1 MQKILYAGCLGL
13 SVAILS
19 QFTVKMCASASNCKK
34 ITKTP
39 ILGVQVRSRSSMLKN
54 LKSPSPVLVMI
65 SSMSYPSA
73 TVFTLYGRILAK
85 QRLFLG
91 GEEGTFLW
99 RFRSKGTPSRS
110 PRGTKFCHDK
120 LEFLWQPIV
129 EITWSCIASIWHNTA
144 VWQTDGHLD
153 DDQDARSIL
162 LWRV

>member
-91 GEEGTFLW
+91 GGGGYLSLTLSF
-99 RFRSKGTPSRS
+99 KGNPLTVTQGHEILSR
-110 PRGTKFCHDK
+110 
-120 LEFLWQPIV
+120 
-129 EITWSCIASIWHNTA
+129 
-144 VWQTDGHLD
+144 
-153 DDQDARSIL
+153 
-162 LWRV
+162 